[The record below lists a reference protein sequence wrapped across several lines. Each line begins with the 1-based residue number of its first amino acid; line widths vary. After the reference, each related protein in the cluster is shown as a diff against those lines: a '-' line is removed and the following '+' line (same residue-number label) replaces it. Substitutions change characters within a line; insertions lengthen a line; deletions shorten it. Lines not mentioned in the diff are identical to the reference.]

1 MRQIIFAALPVLFD
15 DTGSYSGRRD
25 RENGAYHPL
34 WPIPLRIEPHH
45 LHIFLANPLEY
56 FENIFGCELLA
67 NIIFKLLIFPFGN
80 DFHRVLFVDF
90 CRTDSAATDYF
101 VISAYLELGC
111 SITELIICL
120 PSLLVILDGQDFID
134 IILKIFVR
142 SIWRYEAF

>member
-1 MRQIIFAALPVLFD
+1 MRQIIFAALSVLFNN
-15 DTGSYSGRRD
+15 TGSYSGRRN

-56 FENIFGCELLA
+56 FENIFGGKFQA
-67 NIIFKLLIFPFGN
+67 NIIFKLLIFPFSN
-80 DFHRVLFVDF
+80 NFHRVLFVDF
-90 CRTDSAATDYF
+90 CRTDSATTNYF
-101 VISAYLELGC
+101 VISAHLQFGC

-120 PSLLVILDGQDFID
+120 PSLLIILDGQDFID

-142 SIWRYEAF
+142 SIWRYETF